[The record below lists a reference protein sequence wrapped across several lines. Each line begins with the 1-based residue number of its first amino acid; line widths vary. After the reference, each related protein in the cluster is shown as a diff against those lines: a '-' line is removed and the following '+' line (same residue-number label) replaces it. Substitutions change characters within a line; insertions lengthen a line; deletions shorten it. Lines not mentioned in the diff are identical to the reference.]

1 MKFSKQQRKINKKI
15 VAVLKKAVV
24 FLLVWVFLG
33 AFQVFPYRFFINETV
48 ADSGKWVKIAYFSTW
63 FNQNEQGRCEN
74 IALASSFID
83 GVTVQ
88 PYGEFSFN
96 QTVGRRTAQA
106 GYKGAKIIQ
115 NGEYVI
121 GVGGGVCQVSTTLY
135 NVALLSG
142 LVVTE
147 FHAHSL
153 AVSYVSPSRDAM
165 VSSSSDFRLYNP
177 YPYPVRI
184 RINAKNGDL
193 IATVYGLNAPTEN
206 RTEYKIFSRVVEE
219 ISPPE
224 AEEREGD
231 KEEILRKAKNGIR
244 SEAYLERYE
253 KGALVSRKLIRK
265 DVYLPVREIIVKKV
279 DDTTKKM
286 S

>member
-1 MKFSKQQRKINKKI
+1 MEFSKKQRKTNRKI
-15 VAVLKKAVV
+15 ATVLKKAVV
-24 FLLVWVFLG
+24 FLCVWVFLG
-33 AFQVFPYRFFINETV
+33 VFQVFSCRSYQKNAV
-48 ADSGKWVKIAYFSTW
+48 ADNGQWIKIGSFSTW

-74 IALASSFID
+74 IALASSLID

-142 LVVTE
+142 LTVTE

-184 RINAKNGDL
+184 RIKAKNGDL
-193 IATVYGLNAPTEN
+193 IATVYGLNASEK

-219 ISPPE
+219 IPPPE
-224 AEEREGD
+224 AEEREGE
-231 KEEILRKAKNGIR
+231 KEEILRKGKNGIK

-253 KGALVSRKLIRK
+253 KGALVSRKLLRK